1 MLTQLR
7 RQHARSM
14 ARYAK
19 WRIKPTEQE
28 SRAYNT
34 TDRILL
40 TFDDYGDAERIA
52 ALLKILKRHHIKAAF
67 FLVGRWSNTH
77 PELVADIVN
86 AGHWIG
92 NHTYSHQNLVKLSE
106 DDLKMEVQRG
116 PKTYFVRPPY
126 GIYNP
131 KVRRLLTPFGY
142 KLAYWTIDSK
152 DWTGASAERILERV
166 IPELHPGACIL
177 MHINAPHTL
186 EVLPELIKQIRAK
199 GYTFCREGTE
209 LAI

>member
-1 MLTQLR
+1 MLTMVR
-7 RQHARSM
+7 RHTYRAT
-14 ARYAK
+14 AAYAK
-19 WRIKPTEQE
+19 WRIKPTAEE
-28 SRAYNT
+28 CRAYNT

-40 TFDDYGDAERIA
+40 TFDDFGDAKRIT
-52 ALLKILKRHHIKAAF
+52 ALLKILKKEKVKAVF
-67 FLVGRWSNTH
+67 FLVGNWANRH

-92 NHTYSHQNLVKLSE
+92 NHTYSHQNLTKLSE
-106 DDLKMEVQRG
+106 EEIKMEIQRG

-131 KVRRLLTPFGY
+131 KIRRILSPFGY

-152 DWTGASAERILERV
+152 DWSGIPASSILERV

-177 MHINAPHTL
+177 LHINAPHTL
-186 EVLPELIKQIRAK
+186 EALPRLITEIRAK
-199 GYTFCREGTE
+199 GYELCHEGTE
-209 LAI
+209 LSL